1 MPEGPEV
8 RLVVDMLNKKIKNK
22 TIKKI
27 EILGGKYLRKKAN
40 FNKLI
45 GLRIKSI
52 KCYGKFIYWEFYS
65 NSEGNVDIVLFNT
78 LGMTGW
84 WETTDL
90 SHNNIKFI
98 IDDIVIYFND
108 PRNFGNIII
117 SNQESLKKKLN
128 KLGADIFNSNDIE
141 KFKNR
146 LEKKRDDTMI
156 CTALLDQNVIAGCGN
171 YLRAEALYIAKISP
185 FRKIRDLSNEEI
197 IKLFDILNQ
206 LAWYYYDEE
215 KGRELNIINNKY
227 KLSSKFKKSGPSN
240 YKPETGYLYLWL
252 VYRQKEDILRNKVL
266 KKEINNRTIHYVPNI
281 QK

>member
-227 KLSSKFKKSGPSN
+227 KLSAKFKKSGPSN